1 MLSAAPAAREN
12 GAAMRTAVPLLFA
25 VLLLAQSAAGA
36 DSASVRVVD
45 ENSGVDPAA
54 FPDIAA
60 QAAREYEK
68 LKAMFAT
75 DVGVV
80 TVRLRPKGVAR
91 HIAPATIVIPSR
103 LVNDGRV
110 ITAHEITHLLTQGW
124 ASALLKEGLA
134 VYAQDKVGER
144 KGWPNEGRN
153 VHRVAFDAVTQSAPL
168 VRTPEEA
175 DKALS
180 TSNAKQ
186 AKLRRAAYAVAG
198 SFVTWLIDERFRGEL
213 GKFMNTLYRSG
224 NYAGA
229 TGSDFETLQRAWRRY
244 LEGVKE

>member
-1 MLSAAPAAREN
+1 M
-12 GAAMRTAVPLLFA
+12 F
-25 VLLLAQSAAGA
+25 GA
-36 DSASVRVVD
+36 D
-45 ENSGVDPAA
+45 
-54 FPDIAA
+54 
-60 QAAREYEK
+60 
-68 LKAMFAT
+68 
-75 DVGVV
+75 VGAV

-91 HIAPATIVIPSR
+91 HMPPAAIVIPAR

-124 ASALLKEGLA
+124 ASVLLKEGLA

-153 VHRVAFDAVTQSAPL
+153 VHRVAFDEVTQSAPL

-180 TSNAKQ
+180 TSNAGQ

-198 SFVTWLIDERFRGEL
+198 SFVTWLIEERFRGEL
-213 GKFMNTLYRSG
+213 GQFMNTLYRSG
-224 NYAGA
+224 NYSGA

-244 LEGVKE
+244 VEGVKD

>member
-1 MLSAAPAAREN
+1 VLSAARAAREN
-12 GAAMRTAVPLLFA
+12 GAAMRTVVLSLIA
-25 VLLLAQSAAGA
+25 VLLLGQPVAGA
-36 DSASVRVVD
+36 DDSVRFID
-45 ENSGVDPAA
+45 EHSGVDPAA

-68 LKAMFAT
+68 LKAMFGT

-80 TVRLRPKGVAR
+80 TVKLRPKGVAR
-91 HIAPATIVIPSR
+91 HIPPAAIVIPAR

-134 VYAQDKVGER
+134 VYAQDRVGER

-153 VHRVAFDAVTQSAPL
+153 VHRVAFEAVTQSAAL

-180 TSNAKQ
+180 TSNAGQ
-186 AKLRRAAYAVAG
+186 ARLRRAAYAVAG

-213 GKFMNTLYRSG
+213 GQFMNTLYRSG

-229 TGSDFETLQRAWRRY
+229 TGADFAALQREWREYVERVI
-244 LEGVKE
+244 E

>member
-12 GAAMRTAVPLLFA
+12 GAAMRAVALFLIA
-25 VLLLAQSAAGA
+25 VLLLAQPAAGA

-68 LKAMFAT
+68 LKAMFGT

-91 HIAPATIVIPSR
+91 HIPPAAIIIPAR

-124 ASALLKEGLA
+124 ASMLLKEGLA

-153 VHRVAFDAVTQSAPL
+153 VHRVAFEAVTLKVPL

-180 TSNAKQ
+180 TSKAGQ
-186 AKLRRAAYAVAG
+186 ARLRRAAYAVAG
-198 SFVTWLIDERFRGEL
+198 SFVTWLIDERFRGDL
-213 GKFMNTLYRSG
+213 GQFMQRLYRSG
-224 NYAGA
+224 NYSGA
-229 TGSDFETLQRAWRRY
+229 TGADFATLQREWRRY
-244 LEGVKE
+244 VEGVKE